1 MANAHRLVC
10 YKSLCQNKFLHKEVI
25 IRNSILGHKFQ
36 HNVLIMREGN
46 IQCFVVSPVNDN
58 SSGLEREFTGKLG
71 LAVVTHLF
79 SKIVEQFSRE
89 LSSSEALLLSLTY
102 CFLHAFF
109 FFFCVHL
116 SLISFGFFL
125 STQSG
130 HRDTKLCLEE
140 CSVNLQT

>member
-79 SKIVEQFSRE
+79 SKILEQFSRE

-109 FFFCVHL
+109 FSFVFICHWSRLDFFYPH
-116 SLISFGFFL
+116 SLATVIQNFVWKNV
-125 STQSG
+125 Q
-130 HRDTKLCLEE
+130 
-140 CSVNLQT
+140 

>member
-109 FFFCVHL
+109 F
-116 SLISFGFFL
+116 SFVFIC
-125 STQSG
+125 
-130 HRDTKLCLEE
+130 H
-140 CSVNLQT
+140 